1 MKILNR
7 IRNWTRNV
15 PGLAVLG
22 LFLLGGIHLSAAAH
36 EGHMAHGGEKAARV
50 ELGTSAAFD
59 VQGRLWIVSKE
70 TAREGQYVV
79 LQMSADMGRT
89 WSAPE
94 RIQHQPEP
102 VSAEGENRPKIA
114 FGKEGE
120 LYVTYTK
127 PLAKP
132 YTGEI
137 RFVRSTDG
145 GKTFAAPVT
154 VHANRDVITHRFD
167 SLIVDRDGR
176 IYVAWIDKRDVEA
189 AAAHQ
194 KKYAGAA
201 LYYAVSDDGGT
212 SFKGDYKIA
221 DHSCECCR
229 IALALNPQGRP
240 VAMWRQI
247 FAPNA
252 RDHALVELTPDG
264 HLPAFSRVTFD
275 DWRIDACPHHGP
287 SLAFAADGTRHQ
299 VWFNVKGEEGGVF
312 YAAADPTGK
321 MGPILR
327 LGSAQAEHADVA
339 VQGEH
344 VALAWKQFDGKSTAI
359 LAKLSDDGGR
369 HWRDVALAHTEGA
382 SDQPRLLN
390 GPSGIVLVWRTTNE
404 GVQTVLA
411 ERK

>member
-1 MKILNR
+1 MR
-7 IRNWTRNV
+7 IV
-15 PGLAVLG
+15 PGLAVLC
-22 LFLLGGIHLSAAAH
+22 LFLLDGAPLSASAH
-36 EGHMAHGGEKAARV
+36 DGHMAHGSGKAARA

-59 VQGRLWIVSKE
+59 AQGRLWVASKE
-70 TAREGQYVV
+70 TTKEGQYVV
-79 LQMSADMGRT
+79 LQMSADMGKT
-89 WSAPE
+89 WSAPQ
-94 RIQHQPEP
+94 RIQREPEP

-114 FGKEGE
+114 FGKRGE

-176 IYVAWIDKRDVEA
+176 VYVAWIDKRDLEA
-189 AAAHQ
+189 AAVHK

-201 LYYAVSDDGGT
+201 LYYAVSDDGGA

-229 IALALNPQGRP
+229 IALALNHQGRP

-264 HLPAFSRVTFD
+264 NLPAFSRVTFD

-299 VWFNVKGEEGGVF
+299 VWFNVKGDEGGVF
-312 YAAADPTGK
+312 YAAADSTGK
-321 MGPILR
+321 QGPIMR

-344 VALAWKQFDGKSTAI
+344 VVLAWKQFDGKSTAI
-359 LAKLSDDGGR
+359 LAKLSGDGGR
-369 HWRDVALAHTEGA
+369 HWRDAALAHTEGA

-390 GPSGIVLVWRTTNE
+390 GPSGIVLVWRTANE
-404 GVQTVLA
+404 GVQTILA